1 MACAEPSER
10 VIVPSLPIT
19 PVPAVAGPL
28 TGGQKVAQVP
38 LHFDVVEVSGANQYS
53 VNPLAL
59 VRTVAPPIFIVLIAL
74 PLDTG
79 AVVRVA
85 LPEPPEP
92 AGGVEFPELPHPAA
106 ISAAATSPAGTNN
119 LLYIASLRFTSG
131 HTHTSIT

>member
-1 MACAEPSER
+1 M
-10 VIVPSLPIT
+10 IVPSLPIP

-59 VRTVAPPIFIVLIAL
+59 VRTVAPPIFIVLSAL

-79 AVVRVA
+79 AVVPAA
-85 LPEPPEP
+85 LPEP
-92 AGGVEFPELPHPAA
+92 AGGLELPELPNPGELTPAWT
-106 ISAAATSPAGTNN
+106 IPPG
-119 LLYIASLRFTSG
+119 R
-131 HTHTSIT
+131 